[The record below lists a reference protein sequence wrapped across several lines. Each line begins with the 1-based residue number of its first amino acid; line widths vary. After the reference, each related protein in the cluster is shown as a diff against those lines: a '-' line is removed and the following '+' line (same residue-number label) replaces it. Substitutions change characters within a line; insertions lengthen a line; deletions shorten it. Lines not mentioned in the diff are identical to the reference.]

1 MATEAN
7 QSDQDRDAKTAPEN
21 EKAKT
26 PDKAASWRR
35 LLTKKWIAI
44 LIAASIVIHGIGFAY
59 SRLAGKSAPPTSSPE
74 VTLGDFRFEAGESEA
89 GRITHAEFS
98 LHIALLD
105 HVDQPARKRLE
116 ARRFRVQQDVEE
128 LLRRAH
134 SGDFDDPKL
143 GELKRQ
149 LQEQINES
157 LGIRAI
163 ADVIITDLKL
173 EHGNRDL
180 GLATDA
186 AESVPWVE
194 KPSG

>member
-1 MATEAN
+1 MATEEK
-7 QSDQDRDAKTAPEN
+7 QSDQDQDAETTPET

-26 PDKAASWRR
+26 PAKAASWRR
-35 LLTKKWIAI
+35 LLTRKWIAI
-44 LIAASIVIHGIGFAY
+44 LIVASIAIHGIGFAC
-59 SRLAGKSAPPTSSPE
+59 SRLAGKSASATSSPE
-74 VTLGDFRFEAGESEA
+74 VSLGVFRFEAGEKEA
-89 GRITHAEFS
+89 GRISNAEFS

-105 HVDQPARKRLE
+105 HVDQAARQQLE
-116 ARRFRVQQDVEE
+116 TRRFRVQQDVEE

-163 ADVIITDLKL
+163 ADVIITDLEL
-173 EHGNRDL
+173 DHRDRDL
-180 GLATDA
+180 GLATDT

-194 KPSG
+194 RPSG